1 MAKAARSLRAGTCRL
16 ARSPR
21 SEKANISDVGTICA
35 GGFDR
40 QNADGARDDTHLFL
54 EGERVGDS
62 GVLDLA
68 AGGGVLFGLLL
79 LLVVVL
85 RDLSFIKYGRQDQT
99 DTEGSQ
105 PQQTGTKRKDVGYVS
120 SVIVYCAIPPFV

>member
-1 MAKAARSLRAGTCRL
+1 MAKAARSLREGSCRL

-35 GGFDR
+35 SGFDR
-40 QNADGARDDTHLFL
+40 QNADGAGADTHLFL

-68 AGGGVLFGLLL
+68 AGGGVLLGLLL
-79 LLVVVL
+79 LLAAVL
-85 RDLSFIKYGRQDQT
+85 RDLSFIK
-99 DTEGSQ
+99 
-105 PQQTGTKRKDVGYVS
+105 
-120 SVIVYCAIPPFV
+120 